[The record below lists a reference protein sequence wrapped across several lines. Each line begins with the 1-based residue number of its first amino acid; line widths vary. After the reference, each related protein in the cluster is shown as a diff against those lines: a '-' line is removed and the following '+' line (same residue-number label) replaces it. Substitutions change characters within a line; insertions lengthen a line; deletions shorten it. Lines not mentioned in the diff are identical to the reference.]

1 MSADESE
8 TVSDDPYAPP
18 DDATVNKAIQE
29 YARAVRDVYGPRLKG
44 IYLFGSRARGDHTP
58 ESDADVAVVLDDAD
72 WNFWKEKLL
81 LADLSY
87 PMIVESG
94 AHVQGWPV
102 PERDWNDDRPKE
114 SPDLVLAMRRDARP
128 IELSS

>member
-1 MSADESE
+1 MSAIDAVE
-8 TVSDDPYAPP
+8 TDPYAPP
-18 DDATVNKAIQE
+18 DDATVNQAIE
-29 YARAVRDVYGPRLKG
+29 DYARAVREAYGERVKG

-72 WNFWKEKLL
+72 WNFWKEKMR

-87 PMIVESG
+87 PMIVDSG

-102 PERDWNDDRPKE
+102 TERDWNDEKPME
-114 SPDLVLAMRRDARP
+114 SPELVLAMRRDARP
-128 IELSS
+128 IEISS